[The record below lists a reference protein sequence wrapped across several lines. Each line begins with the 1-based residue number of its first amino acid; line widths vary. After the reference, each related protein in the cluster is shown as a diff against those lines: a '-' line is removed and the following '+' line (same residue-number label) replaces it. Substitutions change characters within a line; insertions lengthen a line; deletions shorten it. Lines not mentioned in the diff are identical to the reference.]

1 MKTRF
6 AIVTVL
12 SASAAMLLSAV
23 DVPAMG
29 QDESLAA
36 SSGMQAE
43 ILRQAA
49 KPRKE
54 YSKAVFSVSM
64 HCENCVKKIQ
74 ENIAFEKGVKALEV
88 SLDRHTVYI
97 EYDPEKTDVKTLASA
112 IEKLGYEVR
121 EITPENR

>member
-1 MKTRF
+1 MKMTF
-6 AIVTVL
+6 AMVPVV
-12 SASAAMLLSAV
+12 SAAAAMLLSAG
-23 DVPAMG
+23 PLSAMG
-29 QDESLAA
+29 QDEGLQVSLNQRTEVPGHAA
-36 SSGMQAE
+36 
-43 ILRQAA
+43 R
-49 KPRKE
+49 PRKE
-54 YSKAVFSVSM
+54 YSKVVFSVSM

-97 EYDPEKTDVKTLASA
+97 EFDPEKTDVETLASA

>member
-1 MKTRF
+1 MNTKFSIITM
-6 AIVTVL
+6 L
-12 SASAAMLLSAV
+12 SAAAAMLLYAGAVSAKV
-23 DVPAMG
+23 TEERLQASYVMPAEVPG
-29 QDESLAA
+29 H
-36 SSGMQAE
+36 
-43 ILRQAA
+43 AA

-54 YSKAVFSVSM
+54 YSKVVFSVSM

-97 EYDPEKTDVKTLASA
+97 EFDPEKTDVKTLASA

-121 EITPENR
+121 EMTPENR